1 MGIDEIKNLD
11 INQRLNLI
19 DMIWQTLENQEKD
32 IESPAWHKDILEKRL
47 EKIEKLLISLMINQ
61 QKNMVY
67 PKELLPI

>member
-32 IESPAWHKDILEKRL
+32 IESPTWHKDILEKRL
-47 EKIEKLLISLMINQ
+47 EKIEKNDVKYISLD
-61 QKNMVY
+61 
-67 PKELLPI
+67 ELKRLCI

>member
-32 IESPAWHKDILEKRL
+32 IESPAWHKDILKKRL
-47 EKIEKLLISLMINQ
+47 EKIEKNEVKYISLD
-61 QKNMVY
+61 
-67 PKELLPI
+67 ELKRLCI

>member
-47 EKIEKLLISLMINQ
+47 EKIEKNEVKYISLD
-61 QKNMVY
+61 
-67 PKELLPI
+67 ELKRPCI

>member
-32 IESPAWHKDILEKRL
+32 IESPTWHKDILEKRL
-47 EKIEKLLISLMINQ
+47 EKIEKNEVKYIYLD
-61 QKNMVY
+61 
-67 PKELLPI
+67 ELKKLCI

>member
-32 IESPAWHKDILEKRL
+32 IESPTWHKDILEKRL
-47 EKIEKLLISLMINQ
+47 EKIEKNDVKYISLD
-61 QKNMVY
+61 
-67 PKELLPI
+67 ELKKLCI

>member
-32 IESPAWHKDILEKRL
+32 IESPTWHKDILEKRL
-47 EKIEKLLISLMINQ
+47 EKIEKNEVKYISLD
-61 QKNMVY
+61 
-67 PKELLPI
+67 ELKRLCI

>member
-47 EKIEKLLISLMINQ
+47 EKIEKNDVKYISLD
-61 QKNMVY
+61 
-67 PKELLPI
+67 ELKKLCI

>member
-47 EKIEKLLISLMINQ
+47 EKIEKNEVKYISLD
-61 QKNMVY
+61 
-67 PKELLPI
+67 ELKRLCI

>member
-32 IESPAWHKDILEKRL
+32 IESPTWHKDILEKRL
-47 EKIEKLLISLMINQ
+47 EKIKKNDVKYISLD
-61 QKNMVY
+61 
-67 PKELLPI
+67 ELKKLPDVN